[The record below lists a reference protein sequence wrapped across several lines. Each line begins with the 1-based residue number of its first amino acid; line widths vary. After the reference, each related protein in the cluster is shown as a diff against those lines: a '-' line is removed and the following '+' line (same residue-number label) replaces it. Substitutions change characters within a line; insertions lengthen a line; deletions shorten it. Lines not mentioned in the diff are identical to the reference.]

1 MSYRK
6 KQMKNIIMLIA
17 VLISVVFILRS
28 TEAAE
33 TEDKSA
39 VKSIILP
46 VINVELKEGAGKDKV
61 AVFCNIC
68 HSTDYIT
75 MQPLFP
81 ADTWSA
87 IVHKMIVVYGAP
99 VNEDASRT
107 IINYLSSNYGT
118 GK

>member
-1 MSYRK
+1 
-6 KQMKNIIMLIA
+6 MKVLIA
-17 VLISVVFILRS
+17 LIAAIFISVISMQLNAAS
-28 TEAAE
+28 IEAV
-33 TEDKSA
+33 DKST
-39 VKSIILP
+39 VKSINLP
-46 VINVELKEGAGKDKV
+46 AIEVDLKEGAGKDKV

-68 HSTDYIT
+68 HSADYIT
-75 MQPLFP
+75 MQPQFP

-99 VNEDASRT
+99 VNEDDSRT

>member
-1 MSYRK
+1 
-6 KQMKNIIMLIA
+6 MKSIIILIA
-17 VLISVVFILRS
+17 LLISVVFIRLN
-28 TEAAE
+28 TEAIAE
-33 TEDKSA
+33 DTSA

-46 VINVELKEGAGKDKV
+46 VIEGELKEGAGKDET
-61 AVFCNIC
+61 AAFCNIC

-75 MQPLFP
+75 MQPRLP

-99 VNEDASRT
+99 VNEDDSRT
-107 IINYLSSNYGT
+107 IINYLSSTYGA